1 MNTEVVVSDVAE
13 QNQENAKR
21 KRVMSD
27 KQLKALEEGRKKRWL
42 SKQAV
47 KEEPVTSTSEEED
60 SSTEAD
66 TSESEETKT
75 ETETETEP
83 PTETD
88 PSTADESGDT
98 STSSKTE
105 SKSEQTETSEDEE
118 DSEDSEPPSPPVLK
132 RQKAIYK
139 QAKNERA
146 AAKMLK
152 YIQAK
157 TNPYFSH
164 MYV

>member
-1 MNTEVVVSDVAE
+1 MNTEVVVNDVAE

-47 KEEPVTSTSEEED
+47 KEEPATSTSEEED

-66 TSESEETKT
+66 TSESEETKP
-75 ETETETEP
+75 ETETETDP

-88 PSTADESGDT
+88 TSTADESGDT

-139 QAKNERA
+139 QTKNERA

>member
-1 MNTEVVVSDVAE
+1 MNTEVVISDVAE

-27 KQLKALEEGRKKRWL
+27 KQLKALEEGIKKRWL

-75 ETETETEP
+75 ETETETEA

-105 SKSEQTETSEDEE
+105 SKSEQTETSEDEQ
-118 DSEDSEPPSPPVLK
+118 DSKDSEPPSPPVLK
-132 RQKAIYK
+132 RQKAMEK

-157 TNPYFSH
+157 NTPYFSH

>member
-13 QNQENAKR
+13 QNQENTKK

-60 SSTEAD
+60 SSTEVD
-66 TSESEETKT
+66 TSESKETKT
-75 ETETETEP
+75 ETETETDP

-105 SKSEQTETSEDEE
+105 SKSSKQR
-118 DSEDSEPPSPPVLK
+118 PLK
-132 RQKAIYK
+132 MKK
-139 QAKNERA
+139 T
-146 AAKMLK
+146 
-152 YIQAK
+152 AK
-157 TNPYFSH
+157 TVNHPH
-164 MYV
+164 PLC

>member
-1 MNTEVVVSDVAE
+1 MLVIKSNLMYSKLYS
-13 QNQENAKR
+13 QE
-21 KRVMSD
+21 
-27 KQLKALEEGRKKRWL
+27 LEKSIFHEL
-42 SKQAV
+42 
-47 KEEPVTSTSEEED
+47 KEEPVSSTSEEED

-66 TSESEETKT
+66 TSESEESKT

-139 QAKNERA
+139 QTKNERA
-146 AAKMLK
+146 AATMLK